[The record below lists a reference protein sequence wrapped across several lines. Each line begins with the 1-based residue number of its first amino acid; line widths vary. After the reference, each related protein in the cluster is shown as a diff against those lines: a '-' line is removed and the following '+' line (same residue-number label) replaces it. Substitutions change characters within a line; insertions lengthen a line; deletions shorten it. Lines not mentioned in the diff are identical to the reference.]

1 MPMIDASGVKL
12 HIEETGKGDAIVFVH
27 EYGSDAREW
36 ETQVRHFSRS
46 YRCIA
51 YNARGYPP
59 SEVPE
64 DPERY
69 GWEFA
74 RDDIAAVMRGLS
86 IEKAHIVGL
95 SMGGY
100 AALQFAIS
108 YPQMARSVVAA
119 GAGSGSP
126 KAGLAEWRQQCAKRA
141 AAIRAKGMG
150 PFAEET
156 GHGPTRI
163 QLKRKDPR
171 GWEEF
176 MAHLRAHS
184 ALGMANTMA
193 RYQGLRPSLMDFGDA
208 LARLTM
214 PVLLVVGDEDEPC
227 LDINL
232 FLKRTIPTAGLWFFP
247 NTGHAVNLEEP
258 AAFNAVVQDFLGA
271 VEGGRWR
278 RGVP

>member
-12 HIEETGKGDAIVFVH
+12 HVEETGKGDPIVFVH

-86 IEKAHIVGL
+86 IDKAHIVGL

-100 AALQFAIS
+100 AALQFAMT

-126 KAGLAEWRQQCAKRA
+126 KAGLAEWRTQCAERA
-141 AAIRAKGMG
+141 VAIRAKGMAT
-150 PFAEET
+150 FAEET

-163 QLKRKDPR
+163 QLKHKDPR

-184 ALGMANTMA
+184 PVGMANTMA
-193 RYQGLRPSLMDFGDA
+193 RYQGLRPSLMDFADA
-208 LARLTM
+208 LSRLTM
-214 PVLLVVGDEDEPC
+214 PVLLVVGDEDDPC

-232 FLKRTIPTAGLWFFP
+232 FLKRTIPTAGLWFLP

-258 AAFNAVVQDFLGA
+258 AAFNDVVQDFLGA

-278 RGVP
+278 RAG

>member
-12 HIEETGKGDAIVFVH
+12 HVEVTGSGDPIVFVH

-59 SEVPE
+59 SEVPD

-86 IEKAHIVGL
+86 IDKAHIVGL

-100 AALQFAIS
+100 AALQFAIT

-126 KAGLAEWRQQCAKRA
+126 KAGLAEWQKQCAERA
-141 AAIRAKGMG
+141 AAIRAKGMAS
-150 PFAEET
+150 FAEET

-163 QLKRKDPR
+163 QLKHKDPR

-176 MAHLRAHS
+176 MAHLRQHS
-184 ALGMANTMA
+184 LLGMANTMA
-193 RYQGLRPSLMDFGDA
+193 RYQGLRPSLMDFADA
-208 LARLTM
+208 LGRLTM

-258 AAFNAVVQDFLGA
+258 AAFNDVVQDFLGA

-278 RGVP
+278 RAA

>member
-1 MPMIDASGVKL
+1 MPLIDASGVKL
-12 HIEETGKGDAIVFVH
+12 HVEDTGRGDPIVFVH
-27 EYGSDAREW
+27 EYGSDLREW

-59 SEVPE
+59 SEVP
-64 DPERY
+64 DDLARY

-86 IEKAHIVGL
+86 IDKAHIVGL

-100 AALQFAIS
+100 AALQFAIT
-108 YPQMARSVVAA
+108 YPAMARSVVAA

-126 KAGLAEWRQQCAKRA
+126 KGELEQWRQQCAARA
-141 AAIRAKGMG
+141 AAIPAEGMAK
-150 PFAEET
+150 FAEET

-176 MAHLRAHS
+176 MVHLRGHS
-184 ALGMANTMA
+184 PAGMANTMA
-193 RYQGLRPSLMDFGDA
+193 RYQGLRPSLLDFGDQ

-232 FLKRTIPTAGLWFFP
+232 FLKRTIRTAGLWFLP

-278 RGVP
+278 RKAS